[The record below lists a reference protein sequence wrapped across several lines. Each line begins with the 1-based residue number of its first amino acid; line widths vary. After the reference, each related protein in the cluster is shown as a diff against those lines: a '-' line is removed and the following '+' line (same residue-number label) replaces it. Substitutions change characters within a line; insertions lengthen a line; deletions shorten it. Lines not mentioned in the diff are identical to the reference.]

1 MLLPLFHFLGTIG
14 AHPFSTEIGSKCPG
28 AIMKQHTSST
38 EVRCGQK
45 QPCRDQLPLDL
56 NSSVLSSPEL
66 RDDGRL
72 PSFTGTSFQVFTR
85 NPNQRICL
93 WSDSKGEDPQQF
105 IMSAT
110 LYPLFS
116 QTEPGFPVIL
126 ITQFQTEQLMLFTS
140 RKTNRYQVPGEL
152 TMTNERQ

>member
-28 AIMKQHTSST
+28 AIMKWHTSST

-93 WSDSKGEDPQQF
+93 WSDSKGEDQQQF

-116 QTEPGFPVIL
+116 QTEPGFQVIL
-126 ITQFQTEQLMLFTS
+126 ITQFQTE
-140 RKTNRYQVPGEL
+140 
-152 TMTNERQ
+152 